1 MFFYHSKSG
10 INESFDGHF
19 GPVTG
24 LSSHQV
30 VGPIDFSQLF
40 LTSSFDWTV
49 KLWNL
54 KVNKWPL
61 KKQLNIIILLFC

>member
-1 MFFYHSKSG
+1 VIFFSKSG
-10 INESFDGHF
+10 INESFEGHY

-24 LSSHQV
+24 LSCHQV
-30 VGPIDFSQLF
+30 QGPIDFSHTF

-54 KVNKWPL
+54 KVCL
-61 KKQLNIIILLFC
+61 HFDLQIE